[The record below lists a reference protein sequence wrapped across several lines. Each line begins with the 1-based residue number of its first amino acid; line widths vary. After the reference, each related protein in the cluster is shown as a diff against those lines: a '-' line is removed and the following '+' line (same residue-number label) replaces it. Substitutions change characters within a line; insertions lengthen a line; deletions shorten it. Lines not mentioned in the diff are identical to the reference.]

1 MTEVVAD
8 AAAVASNAASS
19 HPSAVT
25 TLGMLQKQTGHPRRL
40 RPPVVLIN
48 TAARDEP
55 RVPLRQE
62 SREELRTNSEKVSR
76 RESRVNL
83 RGLFSRSKTSG
94 QDARA
99 SIADFGNWPPF
110 YPPRVETT
118 QANNTPPQ
126 SLLPRITREELP
138 PPQQPVAPAPTLQE
152 QLPASRPIEPT
163 HLSTS
168 NTARPKK
175 PTAPLRSRTPGPSA
189 RTTARESLAAWDP
202 PPLFQAYPQAV
213 KHAQLPICTTPI
225 NALKRLQAATTDG
238 HRANV
243 IGSLTDRPAV
253 ADKSVEKP
261 KRRHRRNASDSQVEL
276 EWGSKIYVLV
286 TSGYLLQYAA
296 EGSFDRLPEKILPIS
311 HESVAFAS
319 DLIPG
324 CHWVLRICAS
334 TNAEG
339 VQALD
344 SRSIFSRF
352 PFRGNERRHA
362 STFLMVFNGAEQMEA
377 WITVLRREIEQLG
390 GKKHLSETG
399 KPTAEQGAVNLRSQV
414 SQRNLVVRDPER
426 FSRVLNPSDV
436 SRMIRCP
443 PSQIN
448 TQAVHPRLSQ
458 HLQAPALLH
467 EREAIGDDTS
477 TTTSVYSQDDRQLE
491 NLRGGTGNRNSYIS
505 TGQRTIMTSD
515 SSSPPSSPVRGS
527 FLSNDA
533 DEEEKPTSS
542 PAASP
547 APVSVPV
554 VTTTSALTES
564 PKSRP
569 RPNAAAISERR
580 QSMQLLASSQRLTDV
595 RLLQM
600 QLPSQQAPLD
610 ETPQR
615 PEAGISLYNTLP
627 TIPNFSVPH
636 LGSTRY
642 SAVITHSPAVSGL
655 TPYTVLTQ
663 EPQDHTNYVLPRPP
677 RDILH
682 RNQPPLIPPAV
693 RNNRRRLPPPSLA
706 SSRPLSIVTDHATS
720 HTESPYNDKKEAA
733 VDTPLS
739 DRNLSSP
746 SHSSELSNT
755 SAFNAS
761 WKSFSSDDTMPSSS
775 AQSPHSSLQWPS
787 ERFSS
792 LTLAHESNDA
802 RFSGR
807 NTVSEA
813 QMRAGPRRQSSMLS
827 LRLTRDADASF
838 EEIAAP
844 QRNSIAW
851 PVSRYSAISPQLP
864 DNGRA
869 AWSAR
874 PSSSYSRS
882 QLRATSVPRQSTAPP
897 IFSGSNQS
905 FMGHGTDE
913 YRRPGMFVRP
923 GTSNFDDARI
933 ASNSKP
939 VTTMTSMPSV
949 YPTSTRQSATKS
961 RSAVSPDTDR
971 GRSEVK
977 VEQQGSNP
985 LAPLPAPTS
994 NMTIMSPEHG
1004 VHVYGRSLSTSKASL
1019 SRPEE
1024 TQLADSSPA
1033 LLPPTSA
1040 LPPPPMP
1047 PPTCALPPPPA
1058 PPPTRA
1064 LPPLP
1069 AKASVGQAV

>member
-1 MTEVVAD
+1 MTEIAAD
-8 AAAVASNAASS
+8 AAVVASNAASS

-25 TLGMLQKQTGHPRRL
+25 TLGMLQKQNGQPRRL
-40 RPPVVLIN
+40 RPPVVLVN
-48 TAARDEP
+48 TATRDEP

-110 YPPRVETT
+110 YPPWVET
-118 QANNTPPQ
+118 AHAKNAPPQ
-126 SLLPRITREELP
+126 SLLPRITQEQSL
-138 PPQQPVAPAPTLQE
+138 PPQQPVATAPALQE
-152 QLPASRPIEPT
+152 QLLASQPIEPT

-168 NTARPKK
+168 STARPKR
-175 PTAPLRSRTPGPSA
+175 PTASLRSRTPGPSA
-189 RTTARESLAAWDP
+189 RATARDSLATWDP

-225 NALKRLQAATTDG
+225 DALKRLQAAITDG
-238 HRANV
+238 SRAEA
-243 IGSLTDRPAV
+243 IGSLKDRPSV
-253 ADKSVEKP
+253 ADKTVEKP
-261 KRRHRRNASDSQVEL
+261 KRRHRRNASDSSIKL

-311 HESVAFAS
+311 HESAAFAS

-339 VQALD
+339 VQALE

-352 PFRGNERRHA
+352 PFRGSERRHA
-362 STFLMVFNGAEQMEA
+362 STFLMVFNGAEEMEA

-399 KPTAEQGAVNLRSQV
+399 KPKAEQVAVNLRSQV

-426 FSRVLNPSDV
+426 FSRVLNPGDV

-448 TQAVHPRLSQ
+448 TQAAHPRLSQ

-491 NLRGGTGNRNSYIS
+491 SLRGGTGNRNSYIS
-505 TGQRTIMTSD
+505 TGQRTVMTSD

-533 DEEEKPTSS
+533 DEEEKHKTS
-542 PAASP
+542 PATSP
-547 APVSVPV
+547 APVPVPV
-554 VTTTSALTES
+554 AKPTSALIES

-595 RLLQM
+595 RLLPM

-610 ETPQR
+610 EASQR
-615 PEAGISLYNTLP
+615 PEASISSYNTLP

-642 SAVITHSPAVSGL
+642 SAVITHSSASGL
-655 TPYTVLTQ
+655 TPYTVSMQ
-663 EPQDHTNYVLPRPP
+663 EPQYHTNSVLTRPP
-677 RDILH
+677 RDVL

-706 SSRPLSIVTDHATS
+706 SSRPLSVVTDQATF
-720 HTESPYNDKKEAA
+720 HIESPYNVHEEAA
-733 VDTPLS
+733 VDTPLCN
-739 DRNLSSP
+739 RNMSSP
-746 SHSSELSNT
+746 CHGSEMSDTPALNT
-755 SAFNAS
+755 S
-761 WKSFSSDDTMPSSS
+761 WKSFSSGDTMSPSS
-775 AQSPHSSLQWPS
+775 AHSPHSSLQWPS

-792 LTLAHESNDA
+792 PSVAHESNDA

-807 NTVSEA
+807 NAVSEA

-827 LRLTRDADASF
+827 LRSTGDACASF
-838 EEIAAP
+838 EGIAAP

-851 PVSRYSAISPQLP
+851 PVSRYNAISPQLP

-869 AWSAR
+869 AWSTR
-874 PSSSYSRS
+874 PSSSHSRP
-882 QLRATSVPRQSTAPP
+882 QLRATSMPRQSMAPP
-897 IFSGSNQS
+897 TSSGSNWS
-905 FMGHGTDE
+905 FTGHGTDE

-923 GTSNFDDARI
+923 GTSNLDDVHI
-933 ASNSKP
+933 TSDSKP
-939 VTTMTSMPSV
+939 FATSTSMPSV
-949 YPTSTRQSATKS
+949 YPTSIRQSASTFGG
-961 RSAVSPDTDR
+961 AVSSDTDR

-977 VEQQGSNP
+977 LEQQASNP
-985 LAPLPAPTS
+985 SLSAPTS
-994 NMTIMSPEHG
+994 NMTIMSRDHG
-1004 VHVYGRSLSTSKASL
+1004 VHVRGRSLSTSKANL
-1019 SRPEE
+1019 SRPDEP
-1024 TQLADSSPA
+1024 QLANGLPP
-1033 LLPPTSA
+1033 LPPPTSA
-1040 LPPPPMP
+1040 LPPPLMP

-1069 AKASVGQAV
+1069 AKVSVGQAV